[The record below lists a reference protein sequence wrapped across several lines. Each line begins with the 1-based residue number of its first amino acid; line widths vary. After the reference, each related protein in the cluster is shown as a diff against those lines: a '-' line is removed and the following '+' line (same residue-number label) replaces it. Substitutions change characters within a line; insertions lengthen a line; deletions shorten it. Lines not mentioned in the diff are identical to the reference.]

1 MYLFQS
7 KSWIFNRKNVFGL
20 MSLLLLTLV
29 LPGKVTALQTALI
42 RASDGVVY
50 QIQFHTK
57 DLDRNYGKD
66 DFIRNFSV
74 YDETGEVKLCPDIDD
89 SVTWGL
95 YTAARVLA
103 KTKQRTP
110 VYSKS
115 DLIEAFKQSVENLG
129 YNITTN
135 VAVGVLVDTI
145 SESTALHELNVGELL
160 PNAASLIVSAVSI
173 ITSFANVEFK
183 LRKVYLAFSL
193 ADRYANTAIHL
204 QNLANQHA
212 PNLWDRINAGEIFE
226 VTGQPITIKSD
237 SVEFSEKISL
247 LDPLKLRLIAEVYQ
261 SYAEKAAEEGTVL
274 SEDPESS
281 DVLLGFLG
289 ISSIIE
295 FIPTTIDAIFTGKDL
310 QSLDESIST
319 RINNKIDHN
328 IIDIYDDAKYDLKWH
343 GFCSPGIDSTFS
355 SFARI
360 NEGESTTYTLALRS
374 PPDSTATIAITS
386 NNPDVTFSPAL
397 LTFTTNNW
405 YIPQTV
411 RISVA
416 RDNDTENEPFSP
428 TYTATGYG
436 PSDSGVSIYREYSNW
451 ITDLNILPIPV
462 STVPHQSLTEDG
474 SATTVDVS
482 QYFSSSNN
490 LTYAAESNPSGIVTT
505 SVSGSRVTI
514 TPIAAGVTTVLVRAR
529 DTVNTHLTAIQT
541 ISVVV
546 RQTSA
551 VIVRPPNNDPT
562 FDVPDNSNPRAE
574 GLREGVSVKVQV
586 TTVLNVRSEPDIH
599 TGEILEQIG
608 NITGIITDG
617 PREAD
622 GYTWWKID
630 WDPINLEGWSAE
642 VIGGKQVLF
651 RRPPDLEISRFDVS
665 SSTVRTGE
673 NIELEVRIENNGPGE
688 SAETEVYFY
697 YHSGSRN
704 YDLDD
709 LSQETDL
716 RIPGTGKLTVPSL
729 QENRR
734 TTLTL
739 TVDAPETPDR
749 YYYGAFLPS
758 NVHDTDY
765 KGDLTIPMLNNNLAG
780 EKRVQVTGS
789 PDYIV
794 ESISVSKTTL
804 DPGQSFTLSA
814 TVLNQGI
821 GEPTSSAT
829 LRYYRSS
836 DARISTSDRRVGQG
850 SVSRL
855 GSDDTSRESV
865 SLTAPSAPGVY
876 YYGAC
881 VSGVSNESNTNNNC
895 SAAVAIT
902 VQASKPDETAVPDLV
917 VETPTTGTTTLEPG
931 GSFTLNAT
939 VRNKG
944 TANSPAPTFRWYR
957 SPNANISINDTEIGS
972 ANISSLSAGTTNTQ
986 QINLTAPTAAGT
998 YFYGGCVESSIGE
1011 SDTTNNCSSAITITV
1026 QNRAPTKVGTI
1037 TVPTLSVGDTPVR
1050 LDVAP
1055 YFSDLNDDSLTYTV
1069 SSSDTNVVS
1078 AETSGVSG
1086 SNLNIH
1092 PIAEG
1097 NATITVTAS
1106 DGELTATQTFSVT
1119 VNPISNTISSNTTLI
1134 TQAHTILAL
1143 AFNPNQ
1149 GSNTL
1154 AFGSADNLVQLWNT
1168 DTAIHQRTLQG
1179 HTNYVLNVAFSPDG
1193 KILAS
1198 GDANGTVNVW
1208 NAHTGNLNY
1217 TLRRHTN
1224 SVFGIAFSPDGQTLA
1239 SGSLDGTIRL
1249 WDPATGQSK
1258 SVLTGNLAPVLT
1270 VAFSPDRLMFASGN
1284 SDGTIHLWNVNQEKI
1299 LHTFRG
1305 HKDFVLSVAFNHDGS
1320 ALASGSADSTVQVWN
1335 TLTRNLEHMLTEH
1348 TDWVNSVAFNPSPG
1362 SWTLAS
1368 GSSDG
1373 TVRLWDQ
1380 NTGTQHSLTEH
1391 KNSVESISFSA
1402 DGNTLASGSADGTV
1416 LLWDLTQSPSGQ
1428 PTLDTEKMEI
1438 KEDVNRD
1445 GVVNILD
1452 LAIVSSLFGT
1462 TGDNDADVNEDGV
1475 VDIIDLVLV
1484 ANAFG
1489 DVASAPA
1496 MRHLA
1501 FEYLTPQQVSKWL
1514 QEAKALRDTTPEF
1527 QRGILVL
1534 EQILAMFTPQK
1545 TALLPNYPNPFNPE
1559 TWIPYQLASPAD
1571 VSISIYAADGKMV
1584 RTLDLGNQVVGI
1596 YKSRSRAAYWDGK
1609 NALGEPVASG
1619 VYFYKFTAGDFAATR
1634 KMLIRK

>member
-1 MYLFQS
+1 MPFCSILLQGW
-7 KSWIFNRKNVFGL
+7 KTNGKNVVRIL
-20 MSLLLLTLV
+20 SLLLFMLV
-29 LPGKVTALQTALI
+29 LPETVAEVIKQKNTVVL
-42 RASDGVVY
+42 ASDGHKYEVLYTAPLNIKDFNILSLNGNIPSREVVAELY
-50 QIQFHTK
+50 IAAGILNRPPTVWDIYEEEDELRKFVDSESKHTANWNKWHTAATFIGSLSAGYLSSVISGATKITTSLIQSEVIQGAIHALTTITIVVGDEQVFTQAYSITMAYVDQAESK
-57 DLDRNYGKD
+57 KQ
-66 DFIRNFSV
+66 V
-74 YDETGEVKLCPDIDD
+74 YDELVWSAEFVDGTEISIDEIKSAHSALLQASIYVEWVHWMMNEYLVLPDRLERLWEFAKSVFPLTALGQFFASAGENIEDLRRMNQLFDD
-89 SVTWGL
+89 SVERITQQ
-95 YTAARVLA
+95 V
-103 KTKQRTP
+103 TP
-110 VYSKS
+110 VVDAYFS
-115 DLIEAFKQSVENLG
+115 DNAKANAIDQLEREGFFDRQPPI
-129 YNITTN
+129 I
-135 VAVGVLVDTI
+135 VDTI
-145 SESTALHELNVGELL
+145 NNIELTIGGQSQVRDVRANFSDPNGDELRY
-160 PNAASLIVSAVSI
+160 SLKVTDDNIAD
-173 ITSFANVEFK
+173 VEWILF
-183 LRKVYLAFSL
+183 R
-193 ADRYANTAIHL
+193 
-204 QNLANQHA
+204 
-212 PNLWDRINAGEIFE
+212 
-226 VTGQPITIKSD
+226 
-237 SVEFSEKISL
+237 EF
-247 LDPLKLRLIAEVYQ
+247 
-261 SYAEKAAEEGTVL
+261 
-274 SEDPESS
+274 
-281 DVLLGFLG
+281 
-289 ISSIIE
+289 
-295 FIPTTIDAIFTGKDL
+295 
-310 QSLDESIST
+310 
-319 RINNKIDHN
+319 
-328 IIDIYDDAKYDLKWH
+328 
-343 GFCSPGIDSTFS
+343 
-355 SFARI
+355 
-360 NEGESTTYTLALRS
+360 GESELKTLLQITPKNLGTTTVTI
-374 PPDSTATIAITS
+374 TATD
-386 NNPDVTFSPAL
+386 PYEL
-397 LTFTTNNW
+397 
-405 YIPQTV
+405 
-411 RISVA
+411 
-416 RDNDTENEPFSP
+416 
-428 TYTATGYG
+428 
-436 PSDSGVSIYREYSNW
+436 
-451 ITDLNILPIPV
+451 
-462 STVPHQSLTEDG
+462 
-474 SATTVDVS
+474 SATLSFTVTVIKQPPYEPPEPVRSIDPQILTLGSGATTKDVE
-482 QYFSSSNN
+482 QNFNCSNE
-490 LTYAAESNPSGIVTT
+490 LTYEAWSNPTGIVT
-505 SVSGSRVTI
+505 VSISDTIVTI

-541 ISVVV
+541 FSVVV

-665 SSTVRTGE
+665 SSTVPTGE

-1134 TQAHTILAL
+1134 TQAHSILAL

-1149 GSNTL
+1149 GSNTI
-1154 AFGSADNLVQLWNT
+1154 AFGSADNHVQLWNT
-1168 DTAIHQRTLQG
+1168 DTAVHQRTLQG
-1179 HTNYVLNVAFSPDG
+1179 HTNYVLSVAFSPNG
-1193 KILAS
+1193 QILAS

-1217 TLRRHTN
+1217 TLRRHAN
-1224 SVFGIAFSPDGQTLA
+1224 SVFSIAFSPDGQTLA

-1249 WDPATGQSK
+1249 WDPATGQPK
-1258 SVLTGNLAPVLT
+1258 SVLTGNLAPILT
-1270 VAFSPDRLMFASGN
+1270 VAFSPDGNTFASGN
-1284 SDGTIHLWNVNQEKI
+1284 SDGTIHLWSVSNRRI
-1299 LHTFRG
+1299 IHTFRG

-1335 TLTRNLEHMLTEH
+1335 TLTRNLEHTLTEH

-1438 KEDVNRD
+1438 KEDVNGD

-1609 NALGEPVASG
+1609 NTLGEPVASG
-1619 VYFYKFTAGDFAATR
+1619 VYFYTFTAGEFTATR